1 MTLLTPHS
9 PCLHSKRSDERWSF
23 NFQSQQHQ
31 YEYNLTAHLCL
42 KKGHKSNCELLNWL
56 TPISRTGIL
65 NFLSLFICSLLIDIW
80 WNLILY
86 PQSIMWEAED
96 LIILTRCSIRVGFLS
111 GTGRQQI
118 PSVPPCDSQTI
129 LSSQISDR
137 SANTITQST
146 SVEHTHCAR
155 YMGWLFRT
163 LHITS

>member
-42 KKGHKSNCELLNWL
+42 KKGHKYNCELAQPHFQNWNTEFSQFVYL
-56 TPISRTGIL
+56 
-65 NFLSLFICSLLIDIW
+65 LSVDWYLMKLDPL
-80 WNLILY
+80 
-86 PQSIMWEAED
+86 PSIHMWEAED

-111 GTGRQQI
+111 GTCRQQI
-118 PSVPPCDSQTI
+118 LSVPPCDSQTI

-155 YMGWLFRT
+155 HMGWPFRT
-163 LHITS
+163 LYYT